1 LRQPQQNGRQEN
13 KNLAAIRKG
22 ENRMDDNNESELQ
35 LEDEIDEIPY
45 VEFNISVSP
54 ADPTLEA
61 LADKLKNKDLIV
73 PFYQRKFVWKIEQA
87 SRLIESF
94 LMGLPVPQVFF
105 YVNQDNQ
112 LEIIDGQQRILSV
125 KYFFEGYFGDEDK
138 SGKRTVFKLKGLS
151 ELSKYNGKTFLELD
165 PKDQR
170 KLKNASLRSIQIT
183 QLNPAGSHESVF
195 HIFERLNTGGTS
207 LKPQEIRNAIYR
219 GNILKKLQE
228 LNSMPEWQQILG
240 LSSPDKHQ
248 KDVELILRLFSLFEN
263 WQSYQTPMVSFLNKN
278 MRENTEFSSDRALRF
293 IDRFNVVVKT
303 ISATIEKPFRP
314 NKTINASV
322 LDAVMVATLE
332 GRDLEASD
340 LKKRYQKLI
349 QDGKFLSLTQ
359 ARGTTHQKSINERIK
374 HAKEVLFDATT

>member
-1 LRQPQQNGRQEN
+1 
-13 KNLAAIRKG
+13 
-22 ENRMDDNNESELQ
+22 MDDNNEGELQ
-35 LEDEIDEIPY
+35 LEHEIDEIPH

-125 KYFFEGYFGDEDK
+125 KYFFEGFFGDEDR

-151 ELSKYNGKTFLELD
+151 KASKYNGKTFIELE

-170 KLKNASLRSIQIT
+170 KLKNTSLRAIQIT

-219 GNILKKLQE
+219 GDILQKLHE
-228 LNSMPEWQQILG
+228 LNNIPEWQKILG

-248 KDVELILRLFSLFEN
+248 KDVELILRLFSLYEN
-263 WQSYQTPMVSFLNKN
+263 WQIYQAPMVSFLNMNMKKN
-278 MRENTEFSSDRALRF
+278 TKFSSDRALRF
-293 IDRFNVVVKT
+293 IERFKTVVSTVS
-303 ISATIEKPFRP
+303 SALEKPFRP

-322 LDAVMVATLE
+322 LDAVMVAALE
-332 GRDLEASD
+332 GENLEID
-340 LKKRYQKLI
+340 EFKKKYMKLM
-349 QDGKFLSLTQ
+349 QDEQFLSLTQ
-359 ARGTTHQKSINERIK
+359 ARGTTHQKSIIDRITY
-374 HAKEVLFDATT
+374 AKKVLFDETT